1 MKRTGLG
8 WDIHKLAENR
18 PLIIGG
24 VEIPNS
30 KGCVGHSDGDALT
43 HAVIDSL
50 LGASGLG
57 DIGEHFPDTD
67 DQYKDISSLVLLRVT
82 NDMLREHDYEII
94 DIDANI
100 ILQSPK
106 LSPYKDAI
114 RDSIAK
120 TLDLDIDQVNIKAKT
135 AEHMLGEVGTGDAII
150 AQAIALIEK

>member
-1 MKRTGLG
+1 MKKVGLG
-8 WDIHKLAENR
+8 WDIHKLAEGR
-18 PLIIGG
+18 ALILGG

-50 LGASGLG
+50 LGAAGLG

-82 NDMLREHDYEII
+82 NDMLREKDFEIVNV
-94 DIDANI
+94 DVNV

-106 LSPYKDAI
+106 LSPYKEAI
-114 RDSIAK
+114 RDNLAK
-120 TLDLDIDQVNIKAKT
+120 TLDLDLDQVNVKAKT
-135 AEHMLGEVGTGDAII
+135 AEHMLGEVGQGDAVI
-150 AQAIALIEK
+150 AQAVCMIEK